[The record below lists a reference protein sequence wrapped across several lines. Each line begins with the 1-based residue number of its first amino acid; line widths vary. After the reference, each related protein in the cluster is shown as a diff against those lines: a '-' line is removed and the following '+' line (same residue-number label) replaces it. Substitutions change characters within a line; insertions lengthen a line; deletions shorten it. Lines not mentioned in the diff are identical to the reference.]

1 MTTSARFARAGSV
14 HDGDLGR
21 SGPKR
26 LDNGRC
32 GVALT
37 TPSRD
42 EASLLEISLVPTKFV
57 RVNFSCYSA
66 ESTSDLL
73 LLAISRHRHRG
84 AIATTQLAEK
94 GNQATLRVVERGR
107 HPLKARITRGKQLHT
122 FEPK

>member
-42 EASLLEISLVPTKFV
+42 EASIAVPHPQVPGGEVSFHARQPRAGARRQV
-57 RVNFSCYSA
+57 R
-66 ESTSDLL
+66 
-73 LLAISRHRHRG
+73 RR
-84 AIATTQLAEK
+84 
-94 GNQATLRVVERGR
+94 
-107 HPLKARITRGKQLHT
+107 P
-122 FEPK
+122 P

>member
-42 EASLLEISLVPTKFV
+42 EASIAVPHTQVGRCLSTLVNLALELGVKFAGDLLEAQPSWSSENANLAPAKPSHH
-57 RVNFSCYSA
+57 RW
-66 ESTSDLL
+66 LL
-73 LLAISRHRHRG
+73 
-84 AIATTQLAEK
+84 
-94 GNQATLRVVERGR
+94 
-107 HPLKARITRGKQLHT
+107 
-122 FEPK
+122 